1 MQLIHDTYAKQLV
14 DLCEIETQQLWRR
27 DHLVDT
33 EYQVLDTLL
42 EWMASLPLDRL
53 TLLTAKFGSSIPE
66 DYAECLVHE
75 IIQYGE
81 PKYADMSDNEW
92 LGELQSEYYV
102 DHMCATFD
110 DLFTDLWDEE

>member
-14 DLCEIETQQLWRR
+14 ELCEIETQQLWQR
-27 DHLVDT
+27 DHLVAT

-42 EWMASLPLDRL
+42 GWMASLPLDRL
-53 TLLTAKFGSSIPE
+53 TILTAKFGSSIPE

-81 PKYADMSDNEW
+81 PKYADMSDEEW
-92 LGELQSEYYV
+92 LYELQSEYYFG
-102 DHMCATFD
+102 HMHATFD
-110 DLFTDLWDEE
+110 DLFLDLWREE